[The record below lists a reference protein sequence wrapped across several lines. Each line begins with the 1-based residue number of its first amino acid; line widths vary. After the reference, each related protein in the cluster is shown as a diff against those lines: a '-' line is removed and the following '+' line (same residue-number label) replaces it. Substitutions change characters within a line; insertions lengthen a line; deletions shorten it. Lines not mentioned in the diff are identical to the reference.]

1 MEFGAETTL
10 MTDDIL
16 HLICW
21 VIKPISHLNPLWR
34 ISELNL
40 SDDLLSGVGCSI
52 PLYVTI
58 ICAI

>member
-1 MEFGAETTL
+1 MESGAETTL

-34 ISELNL
+34 IQRVE
-40 SDDLLSGVGCSI
+40 SI
-52 PLYVTI
+52 
-58 ICAI
+58 